1 MRPPSRASF
10 SGWSKANLAA
20 MREQVKQVLKNSVY
34 RAIGE
39 VANGARA
46 VNGDGRAL
54 RVLMYHKVN
63 DLPNN
68 RMSMPVPLFDEQMS
82 HLGELGYTVVDLDAV
97 LAHYREGKPL
107 PAGAVL
113 ITFDD
118 GYRDNLVNAAPILR
132 KHGYPAVQ
140 FVPIAF
146 VGDSQPLPHER
157 YLSSHGV
164 HNPTVDWNEVLELER
179 YGVRIESHGISH
191 KPLAELEIDEA
202 AREIAISKLKL
213 EEALG
218 RPVRAFSYVKG
229 SEADYKPVHPS
240 LVRQAGYDLAF
251 TAVSGA
257 NSPDS
262 DPLQLR
268 RYNVEPYSRRTFELV
283 LAGACDLIS
292 MKDTVTGTHA
302 RRVFNAVLG
311 TTSR

>member
-1 MRPPSRASF
+1 
-10 SGWSKANLAA
+10 
-20 MREQVKQVLKNSVY
+20 MREQIKQALKNSVY

-39 VANGARA
+39 TASGIGA
-46 VNGDGRAL
+46 VNGDDRSL

-68 RMSMPVPLFDEQMS
+68 RMSIPPSLFDEQMAQ
-82 HLGELGYTVVDLDAV
+82 LRELGYTVVDLDAV
-97 LAHYREGKPL
+97 LAHYLEHAPL
-107 PAGAVL
+107 PPGAVL

-118 GYRDNLVNAAPILR
+118 GYRDNLVNAAPVLQR
-132 KHGYPAVQ
+132 HGYAAVQ

-146 VGDSQPLPHER
+146 VGETRPLPHEN
-157 YLSSHGV
+157 YLAAHGV
-164 HNPTVDWNEVLELER
+164 HNPTVDWDEIRSLES

-202 AREIAISKLKL
+202 AREIAISKLTL
-213 EEALG
+213 EERLG
-218 RPVRAFSYVKG
+218 RRVRAFSYVKG

-240 LVRQAGYDLAF
+240 LVRQAGYDIAF

-257 NSPDS
+257 NSPRS

-268 RYNVEPYSRRTFELV
+268 RYNVEPYGGRTFELV

-292 MKDTVTGTHA
+292 LKDTVTGTHA
-302 RRVFNAVLG
+302 RRLFNAALG
-311 TTSR
+311 TSSR